1 MSLMPLTIL
10 KALISSTPS
19 KEQMR
24 NFDIDCREGQW
35 QDLAAQ
41 LRHAVDVFEA
51 VCLFVP
57 EAAIQALGTT
67 GMAASFGTRRGHG
80 AGCAGPWA
88 SGLALPDELGDET
101 TQQLTLGQVRRDPR
115 FPPLPA
121 QFGALDP
128 QLSCRLVP
136 VRIASTLRGVLLVV
150 SRTGFHDSER
160 LLPEVYAEQVALHFQ
175 NRQLL
180 ADQRLTMRALQDSQQ
195 LIAAA
200 EERTRREISE
210 VLHSRVQSRLLV
222 AWYRLGEVQLAHPEF
237 AAQLDAVRR
246 DLEDLREHDLRSIS
260 HQLHPEALRVG
271 LVAALQVFVT
281 QLQGMAE
288 VVIDVDDATRMLDDP
303 LSNKLSH
310 PLRLIIFRSI
320 EEAIGN
326 VLKHALASRIQVRLH
341 SADSKIHVVVN
352 DNGHGVDL
360 AELTPGLGLL
370 CLAARIDGSGGRW
383 GLDSQPGGP
392 TSLWLE
398 VPL

>member
-1 MSLMPLTIL
+1 
-10 KALISSTPS
+10 
-19 KEQMR
+19 MR
-24 NFDIDCREGQW
+24 NLDIECREGEW

-41 LRHAVDVFEA
+41 LRHAVEVFEA
-51 VCLFVP
+51 VYLFVP
-57 EAAIQALGTT
+57 KAAVEALGTPGT
-67 GMAASFGTRRGHG
+67 TALFGTRRGHG
-80 AGCAGPWA
+80 AGYAGHWA
-88 SGLALPDELGDET
+88 SRLALPDEPGDEAP
-101 TQQLTLGQVRRDPR
+101 QQLTLGQVQRDPR

-121 QFGALDP
+121 RFGALDP
-128 QLSCRLVP
+128 QLSCQLVP
-136 VRIASTLRGVLLVV
+136 VRLANMLRGVLLVV
-150 SRTGFHDSER
+150 SQTGFRDSER

-175 NRQLL
+175 NCQLS

-200 EERTRREISE
+200 EERTKREISE

-222 AWYRLGEVQLAHPEF
+222 AWYRLGAVQQAHPEF
-237 AAQLDAVRR
+237 AAQLDVVRG
-246 DLEDLREHDLRSIS
+246 DLEDLREHELRSIS

-281 QLQGMAE
+281 QLQGMVE
-288 VVIDVDDATRMLDDP
+288 VVIDVDDATRILDDP

-341 SADSKIHVVVN
+341 SADRKIHVVVS
-352 DNGHGVDL
+352 DNGRGVDL
-360 AELTPGLGLL
+360 TELTPGLGLL
-370 CLAARIDGSGGRW
+370 CLAARIDGSGGHW